1 MINNNSLIVYENEW
15 IIQRIYEVGD
25 GLRTA
30 VVDQTKFEERCIN
43 RVARYLNGDKS
54 RTSHRNYIERLI
66 QQEASDYRRRGK
78 KEDAELFTTLATY
91 DDDGEEMEF
100 EPEDALTDVEDEVI
114 ARETA
119 ALLAQ
124 DDRRK
129 EMIVGSWTLGIE
141 NCSEISRLLAQ
152 SIGGNPES
160 HRKFIQ
166 RFRADCRE
174 YIAEAI

>member
-1 MINNNSLIVYENEW
+1 MINTSLIVYENDL
-15 IIQRIYEVGD
+15 IIRRIYEVAD
-25 GLRTA
+25 GLRT
-30 VVDQTKFEERCIN
+30 VIVDQTKFEERCIN

-78 KEDAELFTTLATY
+78 KEDAELFTTLATFG
-91 DDDGEEMEF
+91 DDGEEIEY
-100 EPEDALTDVEDEVI
+100 EPEDVLADVEGEVI
-114 ARETA
+114 AKETA

-129 EMIVGSWTLGIE
+129 ELIVGSWTIG
-141 NCSEISRLLAQ
+141 NDNNSEISRLLAQ
-152 SIGGNPES
+152 SIGGNSES

-174 YIAEAI
+174 MLATAI

>member
-1 MINNNSLIVYENEW
+1 MINTSLIVYENDW
-15 IIQRIYEVGD
+15 IIRRIYEVAD
-25 GLRTA
+25 GLRT
-30 VVDQTKFEERCIN
+30 VIVDQTKFEERCIN

-78 KEDAELFTTLATY
+78 KEDAELFTTLATFG
-91 DDDGEEMEF
+91 DDGEEIEY
-100 EPEDALTDVEDEVI
+100 EPEDVLADVEGEVI
-114 ARETA
+114 AKETA

-129 EMIVGSWTLGIE
+129 ELIVGSWTIG
-141 NCSEISRLLAQ
+141 NDNNSEISRLLAQ
-152 SIGGNPES
+152 SIGGNSES

-174 YIAEAI
+174 MLATAI

>member
-1 MINNNSLIVYENEW
+1 MINNNSLIVYENDW
-15 IIQRIYEVGD
+15 IIRRIYEVAD
-25 GLRTA
+25 GLRT
-30 VVDQTKFEERCIN
+30 VIVDQTKFEERCIN
-43 RVARYLNGDKS
+43 KVARYLNGDES

-78 KEDAELFTTLATY
+78 KEDAELFTTLATFG
-91 DDDGEEMEF
+91 DDGEEMEF
-100 EPEDALTDVEDEVI
+100 EPEDVLADVEGEVL

-119 ALLAQ
+119 DLLAQ

-129 EMIVGSWTLGIE
+129 ELIVGSWKLGID
-141 NCSEISRLLAQ
+141 NSSEISRLLAQ

-166 RFRADCRE
+166 RFRNDCRE
-174 YIAEAI
+174 ALAEAI